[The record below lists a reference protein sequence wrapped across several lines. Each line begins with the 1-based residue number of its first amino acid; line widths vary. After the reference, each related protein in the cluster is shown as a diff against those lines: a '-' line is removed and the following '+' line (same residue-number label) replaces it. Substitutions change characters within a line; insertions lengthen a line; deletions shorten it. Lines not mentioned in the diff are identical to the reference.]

1 MKRSISLSFLKSSP
15 LKKKK
20 SEIDEKPTDFESM
33 LREKELQILDRDNRQ
48 RKTFSSVKLNDRL
61 SERKL
66 INGQEGA

>member
-1 MKRSISLSFLKSSP
+1 MKRSISLSFLKNSP